1 MIDDLKKLFL
11 RFNYTDEKGFI
22 LNVPSL
28 NNGEHL
34 TLGFDNKKKEFN
46 IHFTNE
52 NINEPGAKRR
62 EFIFAMSAFR
72 FFLFLKR
79 FEVFYNQSIVNLILS
94 SKTNLGKL
102 KKHKLIINTF
112 TDSVDF
118 EEKIIYQKRKGKGR
132 PWRFRENFDWNLIAD
147 NFKYLEKSDL
157 NSDEVLIAYKYNKG
171 HLSLQGFI
179 YKFEHLKGVY
189 FIPIRKYNR
198 FARYMAIAMYNY
210 LNAYPTEETLPFRQ
224 LMFERLKHPY
234 LNKQEE
240 KSLQS

>member
-11 RFNYTDEKGFI
+11 RFNYADEKGFI

-34 TLGFDNKKKEFN
+34 TLGFDNKRKEFN
-46 IHFTNE
+46 IHFTND
-52 NINEPGAKRR
+52 NITVPGTKRR

-79 FEVFYNQSIVNLILS
+79 FEVFYNQSIANLILS

-102 KKHKLIINTF
+102 KKHKFIVNTF
-112 TDSVDF
+112 VTSVEAEDKLF
-118 EEKIIYQKRKGKGR
+118 HKRKNGKH
-132 PWRFRENFDWNLIAD
+132 WKFRENFDWNLIAD
-147 NFKYLEKSDL
+147 NFKYLEESDL
-157 NSDEVLIAYKYNKG
+157 NSDEVLIVYKYNKG

-189 FIPIRKYNR
+189 FIPIKRFNR
-198 FARYMAIAMYNY
+198 FAKNMAIAMYNY

-224 LMFERLKHPY
+224 LMFERLKPPY

>member
-34 TLGFDNKKKEFN
+34 TLGFDNKRKEFN
-46 IHFTNE
+46 IHFTND
-52 NINEPGAKRR
+52 NITVPSAKRR

-79 FEVFYNQSIVNLILS
+79 FEVFYNQSIANLILS

-102 KKHKLIINTF
+102 KKHKFIVNTF
-112 TDSVDF
+112 VTSVEAED
-118 EEKIIYQKRKGKGR
+118 KLIHKRKNGKH
-132 PWRFRENFDWNLIAD
+132 WKLRENFDWNLIAD

-157 NSDEVLIAYKYNKG
+157 NSDKVLIAYRFNKG
-171 HLSLQGFI
+171 HLTLQGFI
-179 YKFEHLKGVY
+179 YNFEHLKGVY

-198 FARYMAIAMYNY
+198 FAKYMAIAMYNY

>member
-34 TLGFDNKKKEFN
+34 TLGFDNKRKEFN

-52 NINEPGAKRR
+52 KINEPGAKRR

-102 KKHKLIINTF
+102 KKHKLIVNTF
-112 TDSVDF
+112 VTS
-118 EEKIIYQKRKGKGR
+118 EEVEDKLIHKRKNGKH
-132 PWRFRENFDWNLIAD
+132 WKLRENFDWNLIAN

-157 NSDEVLIAYKYNKG
+157 NSDKVLIAYRFNKG
-171 HLSLQGFI
+171 HLTLQGFI
-179 YKFEHLKGVY
+179 YNFEHLKGVY

-198 FARYMAIAMYNY
+198 FAKYMAIAMYKY

>member
-1 MIDDLKKLFL
+1 MIDNLKKLFL

-28 NNGEHL
+28 NNREHL
-34 TLGFDNKKKEFN
+34 TLGFDNKRKEFN

-157 NSDEVLIAYKYNKG
+157 NSDKAAQAFSTETPIFLAAIIAASALKALCSPITGQETFPTSFPLLI
-171 HLSLQGFI
+171 
-179 YKFEHLKGVY
+179 
-189 FIPIRKYNR
+189 
-198 FARYMAIAMYNY
+198 M
-210 LNAYPTEETLPFRQ
+210 
-224 LMFERLKHPY
+224 
-234 LNKQEE
+234 E
-240 KSLQS
+240 KSR

>member
-1 MIDDLKKLFL
+1 MVEGLKELFL

-34 TLGFDNKKKEFN
+34 TLGFDNKRKEFN
-46 IHFTNE
+46 IHFTND
-52 NINEPGAKRR
+52 NITVPGAKRR

-102 KKHKLIINTF
+102 KKYKFIVNTFVTSDEAEDKLIH
-112 TDSVDF
+112 
-118 EEKIIYQKRKGKGR
+118 KRKNGKH
-132 PWRFRENFDWNLIAD
+132 WKFRENFDWNLIAD
-147 NFKYLEKSDL
+147 NFNYLEESDL

-179 YKFEHLKGVY
+179 YKFENLKSIY
-189 FIPIRKYNR
+189 FIPIKRFNR
-198 FARYMAIAMYNY
+198 FAKNMAIAMYNY

>member
-1 MIDDLKKLFL
+1 MVEGLKELFL
-11 RFNYTDEKGFI
+11 RFNYTDENGFI

-28 NNGEHL
+28 NSGEHL
-34 TLGFDNKKKEFN
+34 TLGFDNKRKEFN
-46 IHFTNE
+46 IHFTND
-52 NINEPGAKRR
+52 NITELGAKRR

-79 FEVFYNQSIVNLILS
+79 FEVFYNQSIVNLVLS

-102 KKHKLIINTF
+102 KKHKLIVNAFVT
-112 TDSVDF
+112 S
-118 EEKIIYQKRKGKGR
+118 EEAEDKLIHKRKNGKH
-132 PWRFRENFDWNLIAD
+132 WKFRENFDWNLIAD
-147 NFKYLEKSDL
+147 NFKYLEESDL
-157 NSDEVLIAYKYNKG
+157 KSDEVLIAYRFNKG

-179 YKFEHLKGVY
+179 FKYEHLKGIY
-189 FIPIRKYNR
+189 FIPIRRYNR
-198 FARYMAIAMYNY
+198 FAKNMAIAIYNY

>member
-34 TLGFDNKKKEFN
+34 TLGFDNKRKEFN
-46 IHFTNE
+46 IHFTND
-52 NINEPGAKRR
+52 NITVPGAKRR

-102 KKHKLIINTF
+102 KKHKFIVNTF
-112 TDSVDF
+112 VTSVEAED
-118 EEKIIYQKRKGKGR
+118 KLIHKRKNGKH
-132 PWRFRENFDWNLIAD
+132 WKLRENFDWNLIAD

-157 NSDEVLIAYKYNKG
+157 NSDKVLIAYRFNKG
-171 HLSLQGFI
+171 HLTLQGFI
-179 YKFEHLKGVY
+179 YNFEHLKGVY

-198 FARYMAIAMYNY
+198 FAKYMAIAMYNY